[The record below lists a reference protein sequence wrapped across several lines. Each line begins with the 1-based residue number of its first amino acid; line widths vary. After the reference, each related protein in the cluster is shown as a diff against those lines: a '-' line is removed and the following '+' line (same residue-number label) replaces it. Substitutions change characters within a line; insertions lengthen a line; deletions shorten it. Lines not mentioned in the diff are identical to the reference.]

1 MGNLLGE
8 PFDRYVNEQ
17 IRARQRLHGASNR
30 STRDLQYLN
39 SRNAWIKLASSCLL
53 DKTRVDM
60 LKDNPLITG
69 EDDSTAKNNVL
80 FNGLSNNNGSQRSG
94 ITGTNRAYGVGG
106 TDQFGYSP
114 MPGITD
120 MDFKCLNRGSI
131 KKATL
136 NIKAHN
142 KNQFD
147 MIDVLYLRLGYS
159 VMLEWGYDKYINN
172 RGTLV
177 QQGPTLIDEWFFT
190 TSNKNYRD
198 AIQKIQQKR
207 IDTFGNYDAAF
218 GIISNFSWTFETD
231 GTYNIKLEIISM
243 GDIIESLK
251 MNLPSTIL
259 NTSGGAAGQTAIK
272 KYAALLEAK
281 GGESVS
287 ENEFYGTLYPG
298 LKTALRNWWEGT
310 QSGSYTTGLS
320 NSQQMQ
326 LPNIDAGESFQTN
339 WTGRDDIDIDSDP
352 TKDDNKTY
360 GSDWIYGYGE
370 TPQDRTRAGKRT
382 SQGTKSS
389 SIPKLYNTDGTV
401 YTNSDIAQNINE
413 GFEFNDEKLKAVW
426 AGINTIWQAGL
437 ATSNNGNRPKED
449 IESPFGDDFVR
460 NMRGPLRNLDVPDN
474 NRRKGRPS
482 SKFFDMYHFIP
493 YPVKGQYND
502 TNLKEIKI
510 TYVDEGFVWTSDVRE
525 GWTDLFRNIK
535 ENGTNA
541 DAWKFLLNNEYKGV
555 NFSSAIGISGLSQ
568 LYTKVY
574 EVFKERKL
582 ADAFPLNPEEQTRL
596 DELTARGE
604 EGELSDAEKKEKEK
618 TKQQL
623 ERITKDYVTKN
634 KNRIYRLFYDLRQTW
649 SKSKEK
655 NIRNLFPGEVNGST
669 GDIGLSFLADNIVK
683 LNIEPLD
690 NQWFMRLGYFFKI
703 LNDQIIPKINNNGR
717 EIPMITLDTNA
728 EDNICYVMDNTYS
741 LDLSKILVQNQ
752 HFISGVDT
760 SGNPVTSPIFP
771 KLPKYVNLKRNSI
784 GGLAWGNIMNV
795 YFNFNRL
802 EEIFDS
808 TLAKD
813 SVSLFEAL
821 KSICEDINECLG
833 GINKLEPIIDEE
845 NVIRFID
852 QTNIPNLDMIALE
865 LGIEELQE
873 KFSSASQEKEV
884 KFEVYGLN
892 YSKSPT
898 ESNFVRNIGLTTQI
912 SKNYATM
919 ITVGATAN
927 GSVPGTEATAF
938 SRWNIGIRDRFKNQI
953 VDATENNPPEAPISS
968 STAASIQLEYSEMIA
983 SEDDVF
989 NRYGLS
995 ETGDDLKTLNSEF
1008 VKYNSNTAADFYK
1021 LMQAQSSFEV
1031 DEENNQPKAIESSI
1045 GFIPFNLKLEMDGL
1059 SGIKIYNR
1067 IKVTQ
1072 NFLPSN
1078 YDKTLEF
1085 IVTQVNHK
1093 LNGNDWITSLETT
1106 ATSKS
1111 VMSK

>member
-8 PFDRYVNEQ
+8 PFDKYVNEQ

-39 SRNAWIKLASSCLL
+39 SRNAWVKLASGCLL
-53 DKTRVDM
+53 DQRRVDM
-60 LKDNPLITG
+60 LKGNPLITG
-69 EDDSTAKNNVL
+69 KDDSTAINNVL
-80 FNGLSNNNGSQRSG
+80 FNGLSSAIFSDSVRSG
-94 ITGTNRAYGVGG
+94 VTGTNRAYGVGG

-172 RGTLV
+172 KGTLV

-190 TSNKNYRD
+190 TNNKNYRD
-198 AIQKIQQKR
+198 AFQKIQEKR
-207 IDTFGNYDAAF
+207 KETFGNYDAAF
-218 GIISNFSWTFETD
+218 GVISNFSWTFEAD

-251 MNLPSTIL
+251 VNLPSVITD
-259 NTSGGAAGQTAIK
+259 TSGVGGQTAIK
-272 KYAALLEAK
+272 RYAALLESK
-281 GGESVS
+281 GGETVS
-287 ENEFYGTLYPG
+287 ESEFYGTLYPG
-298 LKTALRNWWEGT
+298 LKSALRNWWNGV
-310 QSGSYTTGLS
+310 QSGSYAIEGGDATLQRNPTL
-320 NSQQMQ
+320 MQ
-326 LPNIDAGESFQTN
+326 LPDIDAGESFLNN
-339 WTGRDDIDIDSDP
+339 WTGRDDIDIESDP
-352 TKDDNKTY
+352 TYDENKTY
-360 GSDWIYGYGE
+360 GSSWKYANSFLVN
-370 TPQDRTRAGKRT
+370 Q
-382 SQGTKSS
+382 
-389 SIPKLYNTDGTV
+389 IPKLYNSDGTT
-401 YTNSDIAQNINE
+401 YTNSDIANIDSSFRF
-413 GFEFNDEKLKAVW
+413 GDEQLKAVW
-426 AGINTIWQAGL
+426 AGINTIWKAGTI
-437 ATSNNGNRPKED
+437 TSDNDSRPIEN

-474 NRRKGRPS
+474 NRKKTTPNSR
-482 SKFFDMYHFIP
+482 FFTMYHFIP
-493 YPVKGQYND
+493 YPVNGQYND
-502 TNLKEIKI
+502 TNLREVEI
-510 TYVDEGFVWTSDVRE
+510 TYVRKGFVHKSDVRE
-525 GWTDLFRNIK
+525 EWTDLFKDIK
-535 ENGTNA
+535 RNGTNA

-555 NFSSAIGISGLSQ
+555 NFSSAIGISGLTQ

-574 EVFKERKL
+574 EEFKKRNL
-582 ADAFPLNPEEQTRL
+582 ADAVPPNPELESQLEEFDKR
-596 DELTARGE
+596 EE
-604 EGELSDAEKKEKEK
+604 EGELSDAEKREKEL
-618 TKQQL
+618 TQQKL
-623 ERITKDYVTKN
+623 DRVVKDYVTKN
-634 KNRIYRLFYDLRQTW
+634 KNRIYRIFYNLRKTW
-649 SKSKEK
+649 GETEPPGLLKQGEP
-655 NIRNLFPGEVNGST
+655 INLFPGEVQSSK
-669 GDIGLSFLADNIVK
+669 GDIGLAFAGGKYLK

-690 NQWFMRLGYFFKI
+690 NQWFIRLGTFFTI
-703 LNDQIIPKINNNGR
+703 LNNQIIPKIDNNGR
-717 EIPMITLDTNA
+717 KIPMITLDTSTK
-728 EDNICYVMDNTYS
+728 DNICYVMDNTYS

-771 KLPKYVNLKRNSI
+771 KLPRYVNLKRNSI
-784 GGLAWGNIMNV
+784 GGLAWGNIMNI

-808 TLAKD
+808 TQAKD
-813 SVSLFEAL
+813 TVSLYDAL
-821 KSICEDINECLG
+821 KTICEDINECLG
-833 GINKLEPIIDEE
+833 GINKLEPVIDEE
-845 NVIRFID
+845 NVVRFID

-865 LGIEELQE
+865 LGIEDLQE
-873 KFSSASQEKEV
+873 KFSSAAQEREV

-892 YSKSPT
+892 YSKAPT
-898 ESNFVRNIGLTTQI
+898 ESNFVRSIGLTTQI

-927 GSVPGTEATAF
+927 GSIPGTEATAF
-938 SRWNIGIRDRFKNQI
+938 SRWNTGIKDRFKNQV
-953 VDATENNPPEAPISS
+953 VDATEKNPPVAPISS
-968 STAASIQLEYSEMIA
+968 SAAASIQQEYSEMIA

-995 ETGDDLKTLNSEF
+995 ETSDDLKTLNSDF
-1008 VKYNSNTAADFYK
+1008 IKYNSNIAADFYK

-1031 DEENNQPKAIESSI
+1031 DEENNQPKAIESSV
-1045 GFIPFNLKLEMDGL
+1045 GFIPFNLQLEMDGL

-1067 IKVTQ
+1067 IKVAQ

-1078 YDKTLEF
+1078 YEDTLEF
-1085 IVTQVNHK
+1085 IITQVNHK
-1093 LNGNDWITSLETT
+1093 LSGNDWVTSLETT